1 MFRGASK
8 LKLGVTSVSDLARL
22 NLLRMKN
29 EEHYKEI
36 PLQKKY
42 LYSPL
47 IFSRYGWIYGIGNLL
62 VILLGPMLSKYNR
75 VILSPG
81 DYMRLWS
88 LSALVVL
95 GLNIIFLWLLELRP
109 YLDKRKG
116 FYWRGKFTVIGK
128 ETSFGSSYLELNPG
142 KSHRIK
148 VRSEF
153 YHSVHVQDRIV
164 LERSY
169 LGDLMKIKKISSI
182 MDRIKR
188 REELS
193 HVD

>member
-1 MFRGASK
+1 
-8 LKLGVTSVSDLARL
+8 
-22 NLLRMKN
+22 MKN
-29 EEHYKEI
+29 EEYYREI
-36 PLQKKY
+36 PLPKKD

-62 VILLGPMLSKYNR
+62 VIFLGPMLSKYKR
-75 VILSPG
+75 EILSSD
-81 DYMRLWS
+81 DYLRLWG
-88 LSALVVL
+88 LSAIVVL

-116 FYWRGKFTVIGK
+116 FYWRGNFTVIGK
-128 ETSFGSSYLELNPG
+128 ETSFGTSYLELNPG
-142 KSHRIK
+142 KHHRIK

-153 YHSVHVQDRIV
+153 YHSVHVQDRIF

-182 MDRIKR
+182 IDRIKR
-188 REELS
+188 TEELT
-193 HVD
+193 HVH